1 MKRYR
6 IETNS
11 RQITPKHDGKPAI
24 IRDQRTRPV
33 NKIDN
38 LTKSAKPPSPVQIR
52 AAPPFFRRMSSVPAG
67 ARLAGHSLCSEEPSI
82 RSSVPSRGLRKSLRC
97 DELSASDLCRGGGFE
112 TSASASRPRRMRSIG
127 RSAAG
132 ATAPTHVLDQ
142 PLTEDTT
149 GIVVPDRGSN
159 TRGEAPSRIRWSD
172 DSGRLR
178 AGPSVGTGSDGTR
191 PFAVGDVD
199 GDGCIDIALAN
210 ECRYNH
216 VLFNKPQ
223 DVSEAIISV
232 TTVAEY
238 ARLVPRVASVEC
250 QCGCGVYDEPQRA
263 RCVRVRESAEG
274 KIKQLQSGRT

>member
-82 RSSVPSRGLRKSLRC
+82 RSSVPSRGFHKSLRC
-97 DELSASDLCRGGGFE
+97 DELSASDLCRGGGLE

-132 ATAPTHVLDQ
+132 ATADARARATIEPRTRPGSSSPIAAATLAVRR
-142 PLTEDTT
+142 PVGFAGATT
-149 GIVVPDRGSN
+149 QAGSGRGRLLAPAAMA
-159 TRGEAPSRIRWSD
+159 RGPSR
-172 DSGRLR
+172 SGT
-178 AGPSVGTGSDGTR
+178 SM
-191 PFAVGDVD
+191 
-199 GDGCIDIALAN
+199 
-210 ECRYNH
+210 
-216 VLFNKPQ
+216 
-223 DVSEAIISV
+223 V
-232 TTVAEY
+232 TA
-238 ARLVPRVASVEC
+238 ASTS
-250 QCGCGVYDEPQRA
+250 P
-263 RCVRVRESAEG
+263 
-274 KIKQLQSGRT
+274 